1 MARPTAPP
9 NTPTALI
16 RSTRLRYEPPRSVI
30 VPSSPPVAGSKPMLG
45 LPTANPVPSG
55 TQIASVARIMSGHGS
70 GAGFGRTSSA
80 SQSGTVAARI
90 AAVRALIRAGLRSS
104 LDLPYIAC
112 APPRRRSFYGTDRGN
127 SLRPELAT
135 RPALPSPSRRA
146 RPWQSSRM
154 EPSRYRECLAT
165 DYGALRDAA
174 VAVELTIPVPTEVV
188 RLTGEEAW
196 AGYLRRMLV
205 AVTQ

>member
-1 MARPTAPP
+1 MSPTVLSTADAPATTTRATTAIQPRPWMADPMARPTAPP

-135 RPALPSPSRRA
+135 PAGCDTASP
-146 RPWQSSRM
+146 
-154 EPSRYRECLAT
+154 
-165 DYGALRDAA
+165 
-174 VAVELTIPVPTEVV
+174 
-188 RLTGEEAW
+188 
-196 AGYLRRMLV
+196 LV
-205 AVTQ
+205 AVTL